1 MKYIEYICDSDL
13 LSYYIYFVLF
23 GHLNHVSITV
33 TLHLLAT
40 SLWKKTFLLL
50 KTDNS
55 AIIKAASALR

>member
-33 TLHLLAT
+33 TLHLLKCVT
-40 SLWKKTFLLL
+40 PSWPRLSGKRHFYC
-50 KTDNS
+50 
-55 AIIKAASALR
+55 